1 MPLGVS
7 GAALMMWSLLVFPR
21 VIKGLGAR
29 ACALLG
35 LYVSALVP
43 VVLGSISFLGKAGM
57 GHMGIIVALVIVEIF
72 KACFQQLCF
81 PTSMV
86 RLQPMHTASDW
97 MLPPAKC
104 SEKCCRC
111 NGKSMSSEGTLE
123 LRLVGVL
130 VISS

>member
-1 MPLGVS
+1 
-7 GAALMMWSLLVFPR
+7 MMWSLLVFPR

-43 VVLGSISFLGKAGM
+43 VVLGSISFLDKAGM
-57 GHMGIIVALVIVEIF
+57 GHMGIIVALVIVEMF

-86 RLQPMHTASDW
+86 RLWPVHTAADW
-97 MLPPAKC
+97 MLPPATC
-104 SEKCCRC
+104 PQKCCPIS
-111 NGKSMSSEGTLE
+111 GKSMSSVGMLK
-123 LRLVGVL
+123 LRLWVCL
-130 VISS
+130 

>member
-1 MPLGVS
+1 MV
-7 GAALMMWSLLVFPR
+7 WSLLVFPR

-35 LYVSALVP
+35 LYVSVLVP

-57 GHMGIIVALVIVEIF
+57 GHMGIIVALVIVEIV

-86 RLQPMHTASDW
+86 RLWHVHTVADRI
-97 MLPPAKC
+97 LPPAKC
-104 SEKCCRC
+104 SRRCCRC
-111 NGKSMSSEGTLE
+111 NGKYMSS
-123 LRLVGVL
+123 VGMLIFHLAGVF
-130 VISS
+130 VISSQQE